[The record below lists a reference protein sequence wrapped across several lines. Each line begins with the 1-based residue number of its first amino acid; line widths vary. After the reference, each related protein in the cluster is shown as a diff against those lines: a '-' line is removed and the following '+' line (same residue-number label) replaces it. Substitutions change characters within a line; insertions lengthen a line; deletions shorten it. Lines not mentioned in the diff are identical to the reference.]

1 MAEPRYVV
9 HVWSAGVRTSY
20 TQPLPDRSAA
30 SLAET
35 VRPALVPL
43 ADDDY
48 LSGPAAILS
57 TPARSSYVLLDD
69 EVLWCVE
76 RVMG

>member
-30 SLAET
+30 YLAET